1 MGQICYPA
9 PLKSALCFCRHQAIA
24 FYNRRTDPC
33 PWGASCCY
41 ACMVVVTVQHLGAMP
56 GCVSA
61 GIAACLPVPGTTG
74 VPRSPPLDRCDRLLS
89 HLDPICITIPA
100 HWHQTAC
107 GVDPTLLTGANSQQ
121 IRALFSPAVRYVS
134 AAAAEAT
141 RRTFDL
147 DNTSGS
153 CGDCLLVVGSEN
165 TVFRHVLTF
174 SNCAPREKSG

>member
-1 MGQICYPA
+1 VNVTASMRMRCDPYVSFANSSLVSTLVRPWGQICYPA
-9 PLKSALCFCRHQAIA
+9 PLKSALCFCRHQAIT

-74 VPRSPPLDRCDRLLS
+74 VPRSPHLDRCDQLLS
-89 HLDPICITIPA
+89 HLDPIRITIPA

-107 GVDPTLLTGANSQQ
+107 GVDPTLLTGAKSQQ
-121 IRALFSPAVRYVS
+121 IRASLVFSRGPLR
-134 AAAAEAT
+134 
-141 RRTFDL
+141 
-147 DNTSGS
+147 
-153 CGDCLLVVGSEN
+153 
-165 TVFRHVLTF
+165 
-174 SNCAPREKSG
+174 